1 MNGQR
6 LSRWGLAALL
16 AVLLALLAGCGGSS
30 ETEAVQAPTTAAA
43 AEEPGTQGAPAAPA
57 TPDEKGGTNP
67 DLTLPRR
74 PGAKPDVTNGVPHV
88 QLDQSAS
95 IRLFRKL
102 SRWAF
107 SLEDVVRAP
116 SQTSLAGARALT
128 VASALPAN
136 PEAVILDRE
145 FAHIHP
151 GGSLHLRLPAGQAA
165 EVVDTGWGEWHPF
178 ALDGTVPNLV
188 MVYAPVTGRGL
199 ESVQTIIEAAVEYAT
214 TTA

>member
-6 LSRWGLAALL
+6 LRRWGLAALL
-16 AVLLALLAGCGGSS
+16 AVLLALLAGCGGRS
-30 ETEAVQAPTTAAA
+30 ETEAVQAPTTAA

-57 TPDEKGGTNP
+57 TPDGKRGTDPN
-67 DLTLPRR
+67 LTLPRR
-74 PGAKPDVTNGVPHV
+74 PGAKPKVTNGVPHV

-102 SRWAF
+102 SRQAF
-107 SLEDVVRAP
+107 SLEDVVREP
-116 SQTSLAGARALT
+116 SQIAVAGARALT
-128 VASALPAN
+128 VASDVPAN
-136 PEAVILDRE
+136 PEAIIVDRE

-165 EVVDTGWGEWHPF
+165 EVVDKGWGEWHPF

-199 ESVQTIIEAAVEYAT
+199 ESVQTIIEAAVEHAT
-214 TTA
+214 TTG